1 MCIETEAFDVIVVG
15 AGAGGTIAA
24 RFAAQNGLQVCLVE
38 RKSATLEPAKICGD
52 AIGSEVFDL
61 LDIAHPR
68 GEEVS
73 CHIKGVKLYSPDRD
87 THFTIIDPKISGYV
101 VDRLRFGQRLL
112 KEALDAGVRL
122 FLDQTKALD
131 LLREE
136 GKVAGIS
143 VLGKDGQTRRLRSKL
158 VIDASGINSLLRKS
172 MNGPLVES
180 SINKEDQ
187 ILCYREIVSFPTRA
201 QQVDNPDYISIF
213 LDKDRAPGGYVWYF
227 PKNNHALNIGMGA
240 FMSYGQK
247 VKDLYKTHVFD
258 FFIKTGK
265 YEILSSGGGV
275 VPVRRPLWSCVDQGI
290 MFCGDA
296 AMHVNPL
303 HGGGIDPAMRAGY
316 YAAMTAVNATR
327 EKDYSTKTL
336 WEYNLKIMRGFG
348 SEFAGLDLL
357 RRVLQN
363 LNNEDLNFGMHAG
376 LLSGHEI
383 LSIAKEGKIEL
394 TPMQLTQKAIRGIS
408 RPRFLLKLFTL
419 CRSMNKVAALYQA
432 FPGTDDRKKFESWKG
447 KVVNHYKKIDRLIPA
462 GTDRKP

>member
-1 MCIETEAFDVIVVG
+1 MNQNSFDVIVVG
-15 AGAGGTIAA
+15 AGCAGTVAA
-24 RFAAQNGLQVCLVE
+24 RFAAQNGLKVCLVE
-38 RKSATLEPAKICGD
+38 RKPATLEPAKICGD

-61 LDIAHPR
+61 LGIAHPD

-73 CHIKGVKLYSPDRD
+73 CNIKGGKLYSPDRD
-87 THFTIIDPKISGYV
+87 THYTIIDPKLSGYV
-101 VDRLRFGQRLL
+101 VDRLKFGQRLL
-112 KEALDAGVRL
+112 KDALDVGVRL

-131 LLREE
+131 LIREK
-136 GKVAGIS
+136 GQVAGVR
-143 VLGKDGQTRRLRSKL
+143 VLGKDGQTRSLRSNL
-158 VIDASGINSLLRKS
+158 VIDASGFNSLLRKS
-172 MNGPLVES
+172 INGQLVENE
-180 SINKEDQ
+180 INKEDQ
-187 ILCYREIVSFPTRA
+187 ALCYREIVSFPTRA
-201 QQVDNPDYISIF
+201 QQVNNPDYISIF
-213 LDKDRAPGGYVWYF
+213 LDNERAPGGYVWYF

-240 FMSYGQK
+240 FMSYGHK
-247 VKDLYKTHVFD
+247 VKDLYKTQVFD
-258 FFIKTGK
+258 FFIKTGE

-316 YAAMTAVNATR
+316 YAAMTAVNAIR

-363 LNNEDLNFGMHAG
+363 LNNDDLNFGLHAG

-394 TPMQLTQKAIRGIS
+394 TPRQFFQKTIRGIS
-408 RPRFLLKLFTL
+408 RPRLLLKLFSL
-419 CRSMNKVAALYQA
+419 CRRMNKVAALYQA
-432 FPGTDDRKKFESWKG
+432 FPGTDDHKKFESWKG
-447 KVVNHYKKIDRLIPA
+447 KVINHYKRIDRLIPA
-462 GTDRKP
+462 GKDRTP